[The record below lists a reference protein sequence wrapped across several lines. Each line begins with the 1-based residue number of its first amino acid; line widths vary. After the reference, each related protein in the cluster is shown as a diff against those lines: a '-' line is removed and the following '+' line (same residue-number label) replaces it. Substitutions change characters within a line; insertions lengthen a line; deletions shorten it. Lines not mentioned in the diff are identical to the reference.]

1 MMKKHGLIDKIE
13 DVIYWEFVQDAVVGL
28 MREMYADLVVE
39 SERLNMA
46 DMMNMM
52 KVMKRYMMIL
62 MWI

>member
-1 MMKKHGLIDKIE
+1 
-13 DVIYWEFVQDAVVGL
+13 

-46 DMMNMM
+46 DMM

>member
-1 MMKKHGLIDKIE
+1 
-13 DVIYWEFVQDAVVGL
+13 

-39 SERLNMA
+39 SERLNME
-46 DMMNMM
+46 DMM

>member
-1 MMKKHGLIDKIE
+1 
-13 DVIYWEFVQDAVVGL
+13 

-39 SERLNMA
+39 SERLNME
-46 DMMNMM
+46 DMMKVM

>member
-1 MMKKHGLIDKIE
+1 MGI
-13 DVIYWEFVQDAVVGL
+13 VQDAVVGL

>member
-1 MMKKHGLIDKIE
+1 MGICPRCGS
-13 DVIYWEFVQDAVVGL
+13 GL
-28 MREMYADLVVE
+28 MKEMYADLVVE
-39 SERLNMA
+39 SERLNME